1 MAGGAWEEARM
12 IFTGMPAPDT
22 VTQRL
27 VGLGVARGERPALVG
42 GSAAWP
48 GRTLSHASLAAV
60 LQAAAAGLVRHGLRD
75 QDIVGVCVPDAVS
88 YVLAVHAIRAAG
100 GVPAPLCATATPAE
114 MAGQLTDCAA
124 RLLITADPLAD
135 AALAAADAAWVR
147 QVISFDEVPG
157 TTSFCALLQRGSRPP
172 AVAGPADLALAGYG
186 AGTQQPVT
194 HGDLTADLH
203 RLAAAIPISER
214 DVVLA
219 PPPGGDPRDYTVL
232 LDLALLQGATVVA
245 AADEGLPDAARAHGG
260 TAAIMHPG
268 TSLPAGLDLRLV
280 SAARAVPPAPAPQ
293 TP

>member
-12 IFTGMPAPDT
+12 MVTGMPAPDT

-27 VGLGVARGERPALVG
+27 VDLGVARGERPALVG
-42 GSAAWP
+42 GGAAWP

-60 LQAAAAGLVRHGLRD
+60 LQAAAAGLIRHGLRD

-100 GVPAPLCATATPAE
+100 GVPSPLCATATPAE
-114 MAGQLTDCAA
+114 MASQLTDCSA

-135 AALAAADAAWVR
+135 AALAAADGAWVR

-157 TTSFCALLQRGSRPP
+157 TTSFCALLGRGSRPP
-172 AVAGPADLALAGYG
+172 AVAGPADLALAAYG
-186 AGTQQPVT
+186 AGTQLPVT
-194 HGDLTADLH
+194 HGDVSADLH

-219 PPPGGDPRDYTVL
+219 PPPDGNPRDYSVL

-245 AADEGLPDAARAHGG
+245 AAAEGLPDAARAHGG
-260 TAAIMHPG
+260 TAAIVHPG

-280 SAARAVPPAPAPQ
+280 SAACGVPQ

>member
-12 IFTGMPAPDT
+12 MVTGMPAPGT

-48 GRTLSHASLAAV
+48 GRTLSYASLAAA
-60 LQAAAAGLVRHGLRD
+60 LQAAAAGLGRHGLRD

-88 YVLAVHAIRAAG
+88 YALAVHAVRAAG
-100 GVPAPLCATATPAE
+100 GVPSPLCAGATTAD
-114 MAGQLTDCAA
+114 MAAQLTDCAA
-124 RLLITADPLAD
+124 RLLITAGPLAD
-135 AALAAADAAWVR
+135 AAMAAADAAWVR

-157 TTSFCALLQRGSRPP
+157 TTSLRSLLSRGSRPP
-172 AVAGPADLALAGYG
+172 AVAGLDDLALVPYG
-186 AGTQQPVT
+186 PGGAEPVT
-194 HGDLTADLH
+194 HGELAADLH

-219 PPPGGDPRDYTVL
+219 APPDGSPRDYTVL

-245 AADEGLPDAARAHGG
+245 SPADGLPDAARAHGG
-260 TAAIMHPG
+260 TAAIVHPG
-268 TSLPAGLDLRLV
+268 TSLPAGLDLRMV
-280 SAARAVPPAPAPQ
+280 TAAG
-293 TP
+293 

>member
-1 MAGGAWEEARM
+1 MVV
-12 IFTGMPAPDT
+12 TGMPAPNT

-27 VGLGVARGERPALVG
+27 VGLGVARGEQPALVG

-48 GRTLSHASLAAV
+48 GRTLSYASLAAV
-60 LQAAAAGLVRHGLRD
+60 LQAAAAGLARHGLRD

-100 GVPAPLCATATPAE
+100 GVPSPLCTASHPAE
-114 MAGQLTDCAA
+114 LASQLTDCAA
-124 RLLITADPLAD
+124 RLLITADPLAG

-157 TTSFCALLQRGSRPP
+157 TTSFCSLLSRGSHPP
-172 AVAGPADLALAGYG
+172 AVAGPADLALAPYD

-194 HGDLTADLH
+194 HDELAADLH
-203 RLAAAIPISER
+203 RLAGVIPIGGH

-219 PPPGGDPRDYTVL
+219 APPDGGRDYPVL

-245 AADEGLPDAARAHGG
+245 TPADGLPDAARAHGG
-260 TAAIMHPG
+260 TAAIVHPG
-268 TSLPAGLDLRLV
+268 TSLPAGLDLRMV
-280 SAARAVPPAPAPQ
+280 TAVG
-293 TP
+293 

>member
-12 IFTGMPAPDT
+12 MVTGMPAPDT

-27 VGLGVARGERPALVG
+27 VGLGMARGERPALVG

-48 GRTLSHASLAAV
+48 GRTLSYASLAAA

-88 YVLAVHAIRAAG
+88 YALAVHAVRAAG
-100 GVPAPLCATATPAE
+100 GVPSPLCAAASTAE

-124 RLLITADPLAD
+124 RLLITTGPLAG
-135 AALAAADAAWVR
+135 AAMAAADAAWVR

-157 TTSFCALLQRGSRPP
+157 TTSLRSLLSRGSRPA
-172 AVAGPADLALAGYG
+172 AVAGPADLALAPYG
-186 AGTQQPVT
+186 PDGVQPVT
-194 HGDLTADLH
+194 HGELAADLH
-203 RLAAAIPISER
+203 RLAAAIPVSER

-219 PPPGGDPRDYTVL
+219 APPDGNPRDYTVL

-245 AADEGLPDAARAHGG
+245 SPADGLPDAARAHGG
-260 TAAIMHPG
+260 TAAIVHPG
-268 TSLPAGLDLRLV
+268 TSLPAGLDLRV
-280 SAARAVPPAPAPQ
+280 VTAAGAV
-293 TP
+293 

>member
-12 IFTGMPAPDT
+12 MVTGMPAPDT

-48 GRTLSHASLAAV
+48 GRTLSYASLAAA

-88 YVLAVHAIRAAG
+88 YALAVHAVRAAG
-100 GVPAPLCATATPAE
+100 GVPSPLCADATTAE
-114 MAGQLTDCAA
+114 MADQLTDCAA
-124 RLLITADPLAD
+124 RLLITAGPLAD
-135 AALAAADAAWVR
+135 AAMAAADAAWVR

-157 TTSFCALLQRGSRPP
+157 TTSLRSLLSRGSRPA
-172 AVAGPADLALAGYG
+172 AVAGPADLALAPYG
-186 AGTQQPVT
+186 PDGAEPVT
-194 HGDLTADLH
+194 HGELAADLH
-203 RLAAAIPISER
+203 RLAAAIPVSER

-219 PPPGGDPRDYTVL
+219 APPDGHPRDYTVL

-245 AADEGLPDAARAHGG
+245 SPADGLPDAARAHGG
-260 TAAIMHPG
+260 TAAIVHPG
-268 TSLPAGLDLRLV
+268 TSLPAGLDLRMV
-280 SAARAVPPAPAPQ
+280 TAAGAV
-293 TP
+293 

>member
-12 IFTGMPAPDT
+12 RVTGMPAPGA

-60 LQAAAAGLVRHGLRD
+60 LQAAAAGLARHGLRD

-100 GVPAPLCATATPAE
+100 GVPSPLCCAGTAE
-114 MAGQLTDCAA
+114 MASQLTDCGA
-124 RLLITADPLAD
+124 RLLITADPLAGT
-135 AALAAADAAWVR
+135 ALAAADDSWVR

-157 TTSFCALLQRGSRPP
+157 TTAFCSLLSRGSRAP
-172 AVAGPADLALAGYG
+172 AAAGPADLALAPYA
-186 AGTQQPVT
+186 AGTQQPVS
-194 HGDLTADLH
+194 HGELAADLH
-203 RLAAAIPISER
+203 RLAAGIPISER

-219 PPPGGDPRDYTVL
+219 APPDGNPRDYTAL

-245 AADEGLPDAARAHGG
+245 TPAETLPDAARAHGG
-260 TAAIMHPG
+260 TAAIVHPG
-268 TSLPAGLDLRLV
+268 TSLPAGLDLRMV
-280 SAARAVPPAPAPQ
+280 TAAC
-293 TP
+293 

>member
-12 IFTGMPAPDT
+12 MVTGMPAPET

-27 VGLGVARGERPALVG
+27 VGLGVARGERPALAG

-48 GRTLSHASLAAV
+48 GRTLSYASLAAV
-60 LQAAAAGLVRHGLRD
+60 LQAAAAGLARHGLRD

-100 GVPAPLCATATPAE
+100 GVPSPLCTASSPGELAS
-114 MAGQLTDCAA
+114 QLTDCAA
-124 RLLITADPLAD
+124 RLLITAGPLAGL
-135 AALAAADAAWVR
+135 ALAAADAAWVR

-157 TTSFCALLQRGSRPP
+157 TTSFCSLLSRGSHPP
-172 AVAGPADLALAGYG
+172 AVAGPADLALVPYHAG
-186 AGTQQPVT
+186 AQQPVT
-194 HGDLTADLH
+194 HGELAADLH
-203 RLAAAIPISER
+203 RLAGASPIGGQ

-219 PPPGGDPRDYTVL
+219 APPGGSPRDYTVL

-245 AADEGLPDAARAHGG
+245 TPADGLPDAARAHGG
-260 TAAIMHPG
+260 TAAIVHPG

-280 SAARAVPPAPAPQ
+280 TTAGCAPG
-293 TP
+293 